1 MANWEILT
9 DKQFLKLNRKDK
21 IEYREHEKR
30 GWLKQPNTECWSCGH
45 DAGRSNVNEDGTVF
59 CDDYPNC
66 AYGLY
71 ETY

>member
-30 GWLKQPNTECWSCGH
+30 GWLQEPSSECWSCGI
-45 DAGRSNVNEDGTVF
+45 DAGKGNIRKDGTVF